1 MDGII
6 AAVYYLFK
14 SVQEFQST
22 KNKKVI
28 SFTFRG
34 DRVLFWLSVPLLVAV
49 HVQPSPCPDARMRRK
64 RRTRNVLLPSQ
75 VPWLCGLG
83 PSASST

>member
-1 MDGII
+1 MHQKQKR
-6 AAVYYLFK
+6 YF
-14 SVQEFQST
+14 
-22 KNKKVI
+22 
-28 SFTFRG
+28 FTFRG

-49 HVQPSPCPDARMRRK
+49 HVQPSPCPDARRRRK